1 MPTTTNITTTYAGE
15 SASKYIAA
23 ALLSA
28 NTIEN
33 GGVTVL
39 PNVKFRATMKK
50 VASDDILKNA
60 SCDFNATSTITLTE
74 RFLQPKELQVNVQF
88 CKQDFASDWDAVSMG
103 YSAFDNLPPS
113 FQEFIIAHFIAK
125 VAQKNEQNLWQGV
138 VANQGEYDGI
148 GTVLAANLASIPA
161 NQKITGIAGGI
172 NSGNVIAELGKIVDQ
187 IPSALYGNEGL
198 KIYAPQNVVRAYVRS
213 LGGFVN
219 GIGANGVNNQGT
231 QWFNGNTS
239 ALTFDG
245 VPIFM
250 ANGLPSNKLVT
261 TTTDNLFFGTGVQ
274 SDENEVRLLDM
285 SMLDGSQNVRF
296 IMRMTGAANVG
307 ILEDVVTY
315 GY

>member
-1 MPTTTNITTTYAGE
+1 
-15 SASKYIAA
+15 
-23 ALLSA
+23 
-28 NTIEN
+28 
-33 GGVTVL
+33 
-39 PNVKFRATMKK
+39 
-50 VASDDILKNA
+50 
-60 SCDFNATSTITLTE
+60 
-74 RFLQPKELQVNVQF
+74 LQVNVQF
-88 CKQDFASDWDAVSMG
+88 CKEDFASDWDAVSMG

-125 VAQKNEQNLWQGV
+125 VAQKNEQNLWQGA

-161 NQKITGIAGGI
+161 NQVIAGI
-172 NSGNVIAELGKIVDQ
+172 PIDASNVITELGKIVDE

-213 LGGFVN
+213 LGGFVT
-219 GIGANGVNNQGT
+219 GIGASGVNNQGT

-250 ANGLPSNKLVT
+250 ANGLPSNKIVT

-285 SMLDGSQNVRF
+285 SMLDGSKNVRF

>member
-60 SCDFNATSTITLTE
+60 SCDFQATSTITLTE

-125 VAQKNEQNLWQGV
+125 VAQKNEQNLWQGAV
-138 VANQGEYDGI
+138 GNNGEYDGI
-148 GTVLAANLASIPA
+148 GTVLAANLASIPT
-161 NQKITGIAGGI
+161 NQKITGTTVTA
-172 NSGNVIAELGKIVDQ
+172 SNVIAELGKIVDE
-187 IPSALYGNEGL
+187 IPSSLYGNEGL

-213 LGGFVN
+213 LGGFVT
-219 GIGANGVNNQGT
+219 GIGASGVNNQGT

-250 ANGLPSNKLVT
+250 ANGLPSNKIVT